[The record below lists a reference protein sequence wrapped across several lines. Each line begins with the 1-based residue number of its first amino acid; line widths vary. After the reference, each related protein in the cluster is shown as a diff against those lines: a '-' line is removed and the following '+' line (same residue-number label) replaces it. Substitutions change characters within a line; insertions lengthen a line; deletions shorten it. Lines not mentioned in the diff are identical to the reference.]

1 MMNNLFNLC
10 HAVACRDQGTH
21 LTMKEI
27 ADANGVGTAVPLGK
41 VRPVEPFFVNGIAI
55 DITNHCLGSVPK
67 TTRVEPKVMAL
78 LVTLATNPH
87 KLVRREQL
95 LERIWPNGLGGDE
108 SLTRLVYQLRRA
120 FRSFPELDQSIVT
133 VSKSGY
139 RLEANVARLDVASP
153 DPPPHG
159 DREYNLSVAVLPVTD
174 QDHLPENGY
183 LADGMSRDLTSCL
196 ATTPMLFVTPYS
208 SVLALHDP
216 ALSPDAAAQSIGC
229 RFILTGNFR
238 RQGDQITLRFE
249 LVDTTDSSL
258 AWSGKYNAIL
268 DQFFEVQNDVLLSV
282 STAISTRVR
291 FPLLPPEVQTRPFK
305 NEIYRILQRT
315 ETLRYRY
322 GKDTAREIVRLCR
335 EGLEIDPDHAVLRAS
350 LAVQLSQNVVSQWE
364 ADPQAAEHLAF
375 DQIEQALAM
384 EPANPDVIAGAGVV
398 NAMFHRPKEALFF
411 LRRALELDPNKAHA
425 LAMLGWQSCLL
436 ESDHEG
442 IRLIES
448 AEQRAP
454 HHPRFGLWATY
465 RATGHLFMLDYE
477 SAVPACKQAILRTPN
492 YYQPRLS
499 LAWALMGLGEADL
512 AMGAIQE
519 GKKFE
524 GDQITR
530 KYVNEMKRWS
540 QNSPNAVECAK
551 VLDALIPLSSGEIG
565 PNS

>member
-1 MMNNLFNLC
+1 MNNRVILC
-10 HAVACRDQGTH
+10 HIVRGRDWGTH
-21 LTMKEI
+21 FTVQRMPV
-27 ADANGVGTAVPLGK
+27 ANISREVFTRVEE
-41 VRPVEPFFVNGIAI
+41 RPASPFFVNDIAV
-55 DITNHCLGSVPK
+55 DAANHCLGSLPQ
-67 TTRVEPKVMAL
+67 TIRVEPKVMAL
-78 LVTLATNPH
+78 LVALATHPH
-87 KLVRREQL
+87 ELVRRNQL
-95 LERIWPNGLGGDE
+95 MEHIWPDGRGGDE

-120 FRSFPELDQSIVT
+120 FRYFSQLAKAIVT

-139 RLEANVARLDVASP
+139 RLEATVTGLKEAFHSP
-153 DPPPHG
+153 RPNHVS
-159 DREYNLSVAVLPVTD
+159 DREYNLSVAVLPVAD
-174 QDHLPENGY
+174 QDHSPENGY

-196 ATTPMLFVTPYS
+196 ATTAMLFVTPYS

-216 ALSPDAAAQSIGC
+216 TLSLDTAAQTIGC

-249 LVDTTDSSL
+249 LVDTLDSSL
-258 AWSGKYNAIL
+258 AWSGKYIAVL

-291 FPLLPPEVQTRPFK
+291 FPLSPPELQTGTFK
-305 NEIYRILQRT
+305 NDIYRILQTT

-322 GKDTAREIVRLCR
+322 GKETALEIVRLCR
-335 EGLEIDPDHAVLRAS
+335 EGLAIDPDYAVLRAS

-375 DQIEQALAM
+375 EHIEHALAM

-398 NAMFHRPKEALFF
+398 NAMFHRPTEALVF

-425 LAMLGWQSCLL
+425 LAMLGWQTCLL
-436 ESDHEG
+436 KSDCEG
-442 IRLIES
+442 IKLIES

-477 SAVPACKQAILRTPN
+477 SAVSACKQAILRTPN

-499 LAWALMGLGEADL
+499 LAWALTGLGESDL
-512 AMGAIQE
+512 ATVAIRE
-519 GKKFE
+519 AETFE

-551 VLDALIPLSSGEIG
+551 VLDALISLEP
-565 PNS
+565 